1 MLQVG
6 CGGDCSPSIDV
17 VKTFFYIF
25 YLRYFNVFLNRSM
38 HFSAKRGIDSNP
50 VCLSVRYIRDPWFM
64 FSENNIMTN

>member
-1 MLQVG
+1 
-6 CGGDCSPSIDV
+6 
-17 VKTFFYIF
+17 
-25 YLRYFNVFLNRSM
+25 M